1 MYETHLLTDVDCRS
15 MWEHGKKTGYC
26 VNIRINYYR
35 GLPIS
40 CVDEISLEVDGEKIA
55 PEDMSVQLHGY
66 EFPYPFILSDNAPT
80 DIYWRHGE
88 LMRVIIH
95 RPGGIR
101 QGRHHV
107 KLTLGTRRSYTPTM
121 VDTCEKDL
129 TFA

>member
-15 MWEHGKKTGYC
+15 LWAHGKKVAYC

-40 CVDEISLEVDGEKIA
+40 CVDEISLWVDGEPVDPKT
-55 PEDMSVQLHGY
+55 MSVQLNGKEYPY
-66 EFPYPFILSDNAPT
+66 EFILSDNAPT
-80 DIYWRHGE
+80 DEYWKHGD
-88 LMRVIIH
+88 LLRVIVNN
-95 RPGGIR
+95 GKGIP

-121 VDTCEKDL
+121 LDTCEKDL

>member
-15 MWEHGKKTGYC
+15 LWEHGKKYGYC

-40 CVDEISLEVDGEKIA
+40 CVDQISLWVDGEA
-55 PEDMSVQLHGY
+55 VDPATMSVQLNGKEY
-66 EFPYPFILSDNAPT
+66 PYNFILSDNAPT
-80 DIYWRHGE
+80 DEYWHHGD
-88 LMRVIIH
+88 LLRVVI
-95 RPGGIR
+95 RNGRGIP
-101 QGRHHV
+101 QGIHHV

-121 VDTCEKDL
+121 IDSCEKDL